1 MHCLTPA
8 QVAAQWSCST
18 DHVLDLI
25 RGNHLKGVRISPPG
39 SKRPR
44 YRVTQQALAEYESRN
59 QSGAPAKPLR
69 RSRSQSP
76 NVIEFYK

>member
-8 QVAAQWSCST
+8 EIAAQWHCST

-25 RGNHLKGVRISPPG
+25 RGKHLKGVCISPPG

-44 YRVTQQALAEYESRN
+44 YRVTQQALAEYETRN
-59 QSGAPAKPLR
+59 QTATPKSTVR
-69 RSRSQSP
+69 RSRQQLAG
-76 NVIEFYK
+76 VTEFYK